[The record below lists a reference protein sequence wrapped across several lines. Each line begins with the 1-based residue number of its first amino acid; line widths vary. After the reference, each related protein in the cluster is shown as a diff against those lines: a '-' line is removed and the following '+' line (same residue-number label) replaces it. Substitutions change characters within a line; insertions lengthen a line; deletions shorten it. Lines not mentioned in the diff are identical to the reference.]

1 LFAPSFGSASRGG
14 EFEPVTAY
22 LDALKM
28 LARRELSEAQVR
40 QRLGRRGHATDEID
54 AAIEKL
60 RAERALDDE
69 RVAETIARTQ
79 SHVRGRGRF
88 RVRQE
93 IEAAGIGRA
102 VADRAVNEAFK
113 EVDSSALLEAAIA
126 RRLRGRTGPVD
137 DREFRR
143 LFRYLVGQGF
153 ESDRV
158 LRALKAR
165 LGRAP
170 DSSD

>member
-1 LFAPSFGSASRGG
+1 MPS
-14 EFEPVTAY
+14 AY

-40 QRLGRRGHATDEID
+40 QRLARRGHEAD
-54 AAIEKL
+54 AVEQAIEKL
-60 RAERALDDE
+60 RTERALDDE

-79 SHVRGRGRF
+79 SLARGRGKF

-102 VADRAVNEAFK
+102 VADRAVAEAFK
-113 EVDSSALLEAAIA
+113 DVDSNALLDAAIA
-126 RRLRGRTGPVD
+126 RRLRGRTGAFD
-137 DREFRR
+137 DRVFKR

-153 ESDRV
+153 EPDRV

-165 LGRAP
+165 LGRGP
-170 DSSD
+170 DPSD

>member
-1 LFAPSFGSASRGG
+1 MPS
-14 EFEPVTAY
+14 AY

-28 LARRELSEAQVR
+28 LAGRELSEAQVR
-40 QRLGRRGHATDEID
+40 QRLARRGHPANDID
-54 AAIEKL
+54 AAVEKL
-60 RAERALDDE
+60 RAERALDDQ

-79 SHVRGRGRF
+79 SLGRGRGRF

-102 VADRAVNEAFK
+102 VADRAVSEAFK
-113 EVDSSALLEAAIA
+113 DVDSSALLDAAIA

-143 LFRYLVGQGF
+143 LFRYLVSQGF

-158 LRALKAR
+158 VRALKAR
-165 LGRAP
+165 LGRVP
-170 DSSD
+170 DSTD

>member
-1 LFAPSFGSASRGG
+1 VGSAY
-14 EFEPVTAY
+14 VN
-22 LDALKM
+22 ALKM

-40 QRLGRRGHATDEID
+40 QRLVRRGYAADDVD

-60 RAERALDDE
+60 RAERALDDA

-79 SHVRGRGRF
+79 SLGRGRGKF

-102 VADRAVNEAFK
+102 VADHAVAEAFK
-113 EVDSSALLEAAIA
+113 DVDSNALLDAAIA
-126 RRLRGRTGPVD
+126 RRLRGRSGAVD
-137 DREFRR
+137 DREFKR

-158 LRALKAR
+158 LQALKAR
-165 LGRAP
+165 LERRP
-170 DSSD
+170 DTSD